1 MEVSLVNFAT
11 PLVSGEVGNQNPT
24 SNPPPMQATLI
35 LWQRLARS
43 HMSRARKAPSSG
55 GFAARILASAL
66 IALCLAGPL
75 AAQGTGTIEGR
86 VFNRLSDRYVVNAR
100 VTVVESTQSVLT
112 NEYGEFRITGVP
124 AGSATVRVTYTGL
137 DTETA
142 VIDLM
147 PGSTVTRNF
156 NLTDRTITGADE
168 TIVLDV
174 FTVQAAR
181 ETNAALIAINEQ
193 RNSPNLKN
201 VVAADAFGDVTE
213 GNVGEFMKYLPG
225 VTVDYVAA
233 DVRTMSVR
241 GFADNFTSIS
251 VNGSQMASA
260 ASGSNTRS
268 FEFEQVSINN
278 VSRVELVKAPRPQD
292 SASSLGGSVNL
303 ISKNAFE
310 RASAEFKYRA
320 YLSLNTDKVSFS
332 KTPGPMGK
340 PTVKILPGFD
350 FDYTIPVSKTL
361 GFVITGLT
369 SNQFNPQ
376 KRSQTQWNHAQ
387 VGATPSNPY
396 LQTVQF
402 QDGPKN
408 TFRDSLSVRAD
419 WKFAPEHVFSASF
432 QTNYYKS
439 QFGNRNVTF
448 ETNTSS
454 TTVGDMTYDSDS
466 VSGRSGGGR
475 VRTNSSFRDKM
486 GATSAGNIEWN
497 YNGNLWKARANA
509 AISRSRTWYRDTSRG
524 HFNSSESILNGTRRV
539 DYNNIDDETLAIAVY
554 DTGGNLIDWTK
565 SANFNINNVRENWLN
580 SNDWVTTY
588 DTELKRELDFLS
600 FPASV
605 KVGYAFLEKERD
617 TRRYDQTWD
626 YTGING
632 SRLRSA
638 FTDDYIASVPWNQPE
653 FEFYDPYALHAAF
666 VANPSSFTQSTTTN
680 GRLVAFERFKKQNSY
695 RLIEQINAYY
705 VQLEASLFD
714 ERLGVLTGFRIEES
728 TNQGWGVLTT
738 GPATTLAEVA
748 ANMKDRGYYTK
759 VKYDDVYPSVHLT
772 YDITDDF
779 ILRFSYA
786 KTLGRPDYS
795 NILPLAR
802 INYDDDPIS
811 DGSTINPETV
821 IVNNVALKPWTG
833 DGYDLSAQYY
843 MKDGYLSAGVF
854 LKEISDFWGSDN
866 RTVTQADI
874 DLLGLPSDTLGFDY
888 RSSKNIGDA
897 KIKGIEFDFR
907 HSLGFLGEFGRSFA
921 VFGNATKLQLE
932 GPYEA
937 DFAKFIESSGNL
949 GFDFSRKPFKVSLK
963 ANYRGLQR
971 LAAQTGG
978 QYGSANQFR
987 EYFAPR
993 TFIDVNLEYTLS
1005 KRYILFANARNIT
1018 DKDQV
1023 LRRYNADTPDYARHY
1038 RTENFGVQIAIG
1050 VKGSF

>member
-1 MEVSLVNFAT
+1 MH
-11 PLVSGEVGNQNPT
+11 
-24 SNPPPMQATLI
+24 ATLTP
-35 LWQRLARS
+35 WQRPVRS
-43 HMSRARKAPSSG
+43 HSLSAHVASSSG
-55 GFAARILASAL
+55 GFAARIIAAAL
-66 IALCLAGPL
+66 IALCFAGSL
-75 AAQGTGTIEGR
+75 AAQGTGTIDGR
-86 VFNRLSDRYVVNAR
+86 VFNRLSERYVVNAR
-100 VTVVESTQSVLT
+100 VTVVGTPQSVLT
-112 NEYGEFRITGVP
+112 NEYGEYRISGLP
-124 AGSATVRVTYTGL
+124 AGSVTLQVSYTGL

-142 VIDLM
+142 EVNVTA
-147 PGSTVTRNF
+147 GSIVTRNF
-156 NLTDRTITGADE
+156 NLTDRAITGDDE

-174 FTVQAAR
+174 FTVQASR

-213 GNVGEFMKYLPG
+213 GNVGEFMKFLPG

-241 GFADNFTSIS
+241 GFADNFTTIS

-278 VSRVELVKAPRPQD
+278 VSRVELVKSPRPQD
-292 SASSLGGSVNL
+292 PASSLGGSVNL

-320 YLSLNTDKVSFS
+320 YLSLNTEKLSLS
-332 KTPGPMGK
+332 KSPGPMDK
-340 PTVKILPGFD
+340 PTIKVLPGFD
-350 FDYTIPVSKTL
+350 FDYTIPVSRTL

-408 TFRDSLSVRAD
+408 TFRDSLSIRSD
-419 WKFAPEHVFSASF
+419 WKFAPEHVLSASF

-454 TTVGDMTYDSDS
+454 TTAGDMTWGADS
-466 VSGRSGGGR
+466 VTGRSGGGR

-509 AISRSRTWYRDTSRG
+509 ALSRSRTWYRDTGNG
-524 HFNSSESILNGTRRV
+524 HFNSSEAILLGTRRV
-539 DYNNIDDETLAIAVY
+539 DYSNIDDETLDIAIY
-554 DTGGNLIDWTK
+554 DASGNLIDWTD
-565 SANFNINNVRENWLN
+565 SVNFNINNVRENWLD

-588 DTELKRELDFLS
+588 DAELRRELDFLS
-600 FPASV
+600 FPASL
-605 KVGYAFLEKERD
+605 KIGYAYLEKERD
-617 TRRYDQTWD
+617 TRRYDQTWS

-632 SRLRSA
+632 SRLRSD
-638 FTDDYIASVPWNQPE
+638 FTDDYIASVPWNQPK
-653 FEFYDPYALHAAF
+653 FEFYDPYALYDAF
-666 VANPSSFTQSTTTN
+666 LANPSAFTQSTTAN
-680 GRLVAFERFKKQNSY
+680 GQLVAFERFKKQNSY

-705 VQLEASLFD
+705 AQLEASLFD
-714 ERLGVLTGFRIEES
+714 GRLGVLTGFRIEES

-748 ANMKDRGYYTK
+748 ANMVDRGYYTK
-759 VKYDDVYPSVHLT
+759 VKYDDIYPSVHLT
-772 YDITDDF
+772 YNVTDDF
-779 ILRFSYA
+779 LLRFSYA

-795 NILPLAR
+795 TILPLAR
-802 INYDDDPIS
+802 INYDEDDVIS
-811 DGSTINPETV
+811 DGSNINPQTV
-821 IVNNVALKPWTG
+821 IVNNIALKPWTG
-833 DGYDLSAQYY
+833 DGYDFSAQYY
-843 MKDGYLSAGVF
+843 MKDGYISAGYF
-854 LKEISDFWGSDN
+854 LKEIADFWGTDN

-874 DLLGLPSDTLGFDY
+874 DLLGLPSDTLGFIY
-888 RSSKNIGDA
+888 SSRKNIGDA
-897 KIKGIEFDFR
+897 KIQGFEFDFR
-907 HSLGFLGEFGRSFA
+907 HHLGLLGDFGRSFT
-921 VFGNATKLQLE
+921 VFGNATKLNLD
-932 GPYEA
+932 GPFEA
-937 DFAKFIESSGNL
+937 DFARFIESSGNL
-949 GFDFSRKPFKVSLK
+949 GVDYSRKPFKISLK

-971 LAAQTGG
+971 LAPQTGG

-987 EYFAPR
+987 EYYAPR
-993 TFIDVNLEYTLS
+993 TFIDANIEYTLS
-1005 KRYILFANARNIT
+1005 KRYIIFANARNIT
-1018 DKDQV
+1018 NKDQV
-1023 LRRYNADTPDYARHY
+1023 LRRYNSDTPDYARTY